1 MQLWR
6 PYPKS
11 VSNGECYNG
20 SRVLCT
26 NGDHILSHSAIVR
39 IASHARMS
47 YGIVILTSEQAV
59 DESFNV
65 LKD

>member
-20 SRVLCT
+20 SRVRCY
-26 NGDHILSHSAIVR
+26 NGDHIQSQFLMGNVIIGAVFDAIMET
-39 IASHARMS
+39 IS
-47 YGIVILTSEQAV
+47 
-59 DESFNV
+59 
-65 LKD
+65 